1 VDYKGLDF
9 NHSKL
14 LIDMPSPESFS
25 ESLPLLSLPDTHL
38 NTSERVDKILEDEII
53 DTKPG
58 GTMGLADT

>member
-1 VDYKGLDF
+1 
-9 NHSKL
+9 
-14 LIDMPSPESFS
+14 MPSPESFS